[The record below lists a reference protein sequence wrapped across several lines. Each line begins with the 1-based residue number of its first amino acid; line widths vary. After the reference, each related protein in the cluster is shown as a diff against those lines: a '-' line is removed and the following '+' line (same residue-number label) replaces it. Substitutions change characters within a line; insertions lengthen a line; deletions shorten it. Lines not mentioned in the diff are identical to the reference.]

1 MSMPGRPC
9 AIRLIH
15 LEQARFLPYHVALVL
30 RPNHSEGVQS
40 MHIALDAMG
49 TDSRPLSDIAGGVL
63 AAKAFGDTIVLVG
76 DKPMIEAELKNH
88 NVNSAKVEIM
98 HAPNAIAMDEKPTN
112 VLKLAPSS
120 SIHVALDAVK
130 RGDADAFVTMGN
142 TGAVHALA
150 TLKTLRRIP
159 GVKRPVLSALFAI
172 NDHRMIFLDVGAN
185 TDVKPEWVQQFAL
198 MGGIYAERVL
208 RCKRPRIA
216 LLSNGAEDIKG
227 NLLIRE
233 AADILR
239 RSKLNFVGNVE
250 PVQLMTSVADVIVM
264 DGFVGN
270 IVLKMFEATT
280 HYVATLIR
288 QEFSNDAFSMLGG
301 ALARPAFNRIRRRV
315 DTSEIGGAPLLGVNG
330 VVIIGHGGNSAIG
343 IKNAIQQARAAVKE
357 NVIGAIRSGIALE
370 KA

>member
-1 MSMPGRPC
+1 MR
-9 AIRLIH
+9 
-15 LEQARFLPYHVALVL
+15 
-30 RPNHSEGVQS
+30 
-40 MHIALDAMG
+40 IALDAMG
-49 TDSRPLSDIAGGVL
+49 TDNRPLSDIAGGVL
-63 AAKAFGDTIVLVG
+63 AAREFGDTIVLVG
-76 DKPMIEAELKNH
+76 DKPMIEAELKH
-88 NVNSAKVEIM
+88 HSINSAKVEIL
-98 HAPNAIAMDEKPTN
+98 HAPSDIAMDEKPTD

-130 RGDADAFVTMGN
+130 KGDADAFVTMGN

-159 GVKRPVLSALFAI
+159 GVKRPVLSALFTV

-185 TDVKPEWVQQFAL
+185 TDAKPEWVQQFAV
-198 MGGIYAERVL
+198 MGSIYAERVL
-208 RCKRPRIA
+208 SCTQPRIA
-216 LLSNGAEDIKG
+216 LLSNGAEEIKG

-239 RSKLNFVGNVE
+239 RSKMNFVGNVE

-288 QEFSNDAFSMLGG
+288 QEFRNDAISMLGG

-343 IKNAIQQARAAVKE
+343 IKNAIQQARKAVRE
-357 NVIGAIRSGIALE
+357 NVIGAIRNGIANDAL
-370 KA
+370 

>member
-1 MSMPGRPC
+1 MR
-9 AIRLIH
+9 
-15 LEQARFLPYHVALVL
+15 
-30 RPNHSEGVQS
+30 
-40 MHIALDAMG
+40 IALDAMG
-49 TDSRPLSDIAGGVL
+49 TDNRPLSDIAGGVL
-63 AAKAFGDTIVLVG
+63 AAKELGETIVLVG
-76 DKPMIEAELKNH
+76 DKPLIEAELENH
-88 NVNSAKVEIM
+88 NVENANVEIL
-98 HAPNAIAMDEKPTN
+98 HAPDDIAMDEKPTD
-112 VLKLAPSS
+112 VLKLEASS

-130 RGDADAFVTMGN
+130 NGDVDAFVTMGN

-185 TDVKPEWVQQFAL
+185 TDVKPEWVPQFAL
-198 MGGIYAERVL
+198 MGATYAERVL
-208 RCKRPRIA
+208 SCSQPRIA
-216 LLSNGAEDIKG
+216 LLSNGAEEIKG

-233 AADILR
+233 AAEIMR
-239 RSKLNFVGNVE
+239 RSKMNFVGNVE

-280 HYVATLIR
+280 HYVVTLIR
-288 QEFSNDAFSMLGG
+288 QEFRNDAISMVGG

-315 DTSEIGGAPLLGVNG
+315 DTSQIGGAPLLGVNG

-343 IKNAIQQARAAVKE
+343 IKNAIQQARKAVRE
-357 NVIGAIRSGIALE
+357 NVIGAIRSGIAKE
-370 KA
+370 RA

>member
-1 MSMPGRPC
+1 
-9 AIRLIH
+9 
-15 LEQARFLPYHVALVL
+15 
-30 RPNHSEGVQS
+30 

-49 TDSRPLSDIAGGVL
+49 TDNRPLSDIAGAVL
-63 AAKAFGDTIVLVG
+63 AAKEFGDTIVLVG
-76 DKPMIEAELKNH
+76 DKRRIESELKH
-88 NVNSAKVEIM
+88 HDVDSGKVEIL
-98 HAPNAIAMDEKPTN
+98 HAPDDIAMDEKPTD
-112 VLKLAPSS
+112 VLKMEAST

-130 RGDADAFVTMGN
+130 KGDVDAFVTMGN

-150 TLKTLRRIP
+150 TMKTLRRIP
-159 GVKRPVLSALFAI
+159 GVKRPVLSALFTV
-172 NDHRMIFLDVGAN
+172 NNHRMIFLDVGAN
-185 TDVKPEWVQQFAL
+185 TDVKPEWVPQFAV
-198 MGGIYAERVL
+198 MGSIYAERVM
-208 RCKRPRIA
+208 RCSKPRIA

-233 AADILR
+233 AADLLR
-239 RSKLNFVGNVE
+239 RGKMNFVGNVE

-288 QEFSNDAFSMLGG
+288 QEFRNDAVSMLGG

-330 VVIIGHGGNSAIG
+330 VVIIGHGGNSPIG
-343 IKNAIQQARAAVKE
+343 IKNAIQQARTAVRE
-357 NVIGAIRSGIALE
+357 NVISAIRSGIAQE
-370 KA
+370 TV